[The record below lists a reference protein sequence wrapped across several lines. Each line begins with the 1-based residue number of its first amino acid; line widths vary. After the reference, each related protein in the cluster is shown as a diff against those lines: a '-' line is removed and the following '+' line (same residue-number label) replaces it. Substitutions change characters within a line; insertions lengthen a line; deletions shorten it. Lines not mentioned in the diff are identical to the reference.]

1 MLPVDDLSCDVLI
14 LGAGGAGM
22 LAALHVAS
30 ANPRASIVI
39 AVKGLLGQSGCTRM
53 VQGGYNCV
61 LNAADSFDKHFND
74 TIQGGQ
80 FLNDQELAWTLV
92 HDSPERII
100 ELENR
105 IGCLFDRNSDG
116 TIHQKPFAGQ
126 SFDRTVH
133 KGDLTGIEIMSNL
146 RDWVF
151 EQPNVAVL
159 EETRGLDFL
168 TAGSRVAGAVLL
180 DNRRGRFIAA
190 SAKATL
196 AATGAG
202 ATMYMISSPSLEK
215 AADGQA
221 MAARLGAEFVDME
234 MMQFHPTG
242 ILAGKSIATG
252 GLLEEGL
259 RGAGARLYNALGERY
274 MERYAPDKLE
284 RATRDVVSR
293 AGYMEIMA
301 GRGTP
306 AGGVLLDASHIPDVA
321 RHFAGM
327 CERCREYGFD
337 LVNDRVEVSP
347 SAHYHMGGI
356 KIDVDC
362 RTNIDGLFAAGED
375 TGGVH
380 GANRLGGNGV
390 ADSIVFGARAGDTMV
405 NYIGEPAAA
414 TGISRAHVQQIC
426 ERWTK
431 PLTRD
436 SGENPFK
443 LREQLERLM
452 WTKVGVVRNGPDMQS
467 AISEIPEIR
476 GRINSAS
483 AGSSPSPL
491 RGGVRGGGN
500 SVDTS
505 PIYNAPWNEA
515 INTEN
520 LALVAEM
527 ITRSALAREES
538 RGAHYRSD
546 FTEKRVEWL
555 KSICIKLRPDGK
567 FEMTYKPVAFTR
579 LTPDELKDK
588 GAGLKSI
595 VLDDE

>member
-1 MLPVDDLSCDVLI
+1 MLPIDELSCDVLI

-22 LAALHVAS
+22 LAALHVTT
-30 ANPRASIVI
+30 ANPKARIVI
-39 AVKGLLGQSGCTRM
+39 AVKGLVGQSGCTRM

-61 LNAADSFDKHFND
+61 LNAADSFDKHFDD
-74 TIQGGQ
+74 TIKGGQ
-80 FLNDQELAWTLV
+80 FLNNQELAWALV
-92 HDSPERII
+92 HDSPDRII

-105 IGCLFDRNSDG
+105 IGCLFDRNADG

-146 RDWVF
+146 RDWVL
-151 EQPNVAVL
+151 EQPNVTVL

-168 TAGSRVAGAVLL
+168 TAGSRVVGAVLL
-180 DNRRGRFIAA
+180 DNRRGRFIAVT
-190 SAKATL
+190 AKATL
-196 AATGAG
+196 SATGAG
-202 ATMYMISSPSLEK
+202 ATMYRISSPSLEK

-221 MAARLGAEFVDME
+221 MAARLGAEFVDLE

-306 AGGVLLDASHIPDVA
+306 SGGVLIDATYIKDVA
-321 RHFAGM
+321 KHFAGM
-327 CERCREYGFD
+327 VDRCREYGFD
-337 LVNDRVEVSP
+337 LVNSRVEVSP
-347 SAHYHMGGI
+347 SSHYHMGGI
-356 KIDVDC
+356 VIDVNC
-362 RTNIDGLFAAGED
+362 RTSIDGLFAAGED
-375 TGGVH
+375 SGGVH

-405 NYIGEPAAA
+405 DD
-414 TGISRAHVQQIC
+414 ISHQPSAISSQPEKTQMQVIC
-426 ERWTK
+426 SRWMHPLEREG
-431 PLTRD
+431 
-436 SGENPFK
+436 GENPFR
-443 LREQLERLM
+443 LRDQLERVM
-452 WTKVGVVRNGPDMQS
+452 WSKVGVVRNGKNMQE
-467 AISEIPEIR
+467 ALPEIQTIR
-476 GRINSAS
+476 DRIKHASAS
-483 AGSSPSPL
+483 FRTPAPSPQPL
-491 RGGVRGGGN
+491 V
-500 SVDTS
+500 
-505 PIYNAPWNEA
+505 PQYNALWNEA

-520 LALVAEM
+520 LSLIAEM
-527 ITRSALAREES
+527 LTRSALAREES

-546 FTEKRVEWL
+546 FPQQSIDWL
-555 KSICIKLRPDGK
+555 KNIRIRPLDNGD
-567 FEMTYKPVAFTR
+567 FEMSFTPVEFTR
-579 LTPDELKDK
+579 LTPQELKEHRER
-588 GAGLKSI
+588 AGLQTLPAI
-595 VLDDE
+595 DDE

>member
-1 MLPVDDLSCDVLI
+1 LLPIDEINCDVLI

-22 LAALHVAS
+22 LAALHVTT
-30 ANPRASIVI
+30 ANPRARIVI
-39 AVKGLLGQSGCTRM
+39 AVKGLVGQSGCTRM

-61 LNAADSFDKHFND
+61 LNPADSFDKHFND

-105 IGCLFDRNSDG
+105 IGCLFDRNPDG

-151 EQPNVAVL
+151 EQPNVTVL

-168 TAGSRVAGAVLL
+168 TAGSRVVGAVLL
-180 DNRRGRFIAA
+180 DNRRGRFIAG
-190 SAKATL
+190 SANATL
-196 AATGAG
+196 SATGAG

-221 MAARLGAEFVDME
+221 MAARIGAEFIDME

-306 AGGVLLDASHIPDVA
+306 AGGVLLDASPIPDVA

-337 LVNDRVEVSP
+337 LANDRVEVSP

-356 KIDVDC
+356 KIDVNC

-390 ADSIVFGARAGDTMV
+390 ADSIVFGARAGDIMV
-405 NYIGEPAAA
+405 EYLGEPAS
-414 TGISRAHVQQIC
+414 TGGGSRAQIQAIC
-426 ERWTK
+426 NRWYQ
-431 PLTRD
+431 PLAR
-436 SGENPFK
+436 SNAENPFA
-443 LREQLERLM
+443 LRDQLERIM
-452 WTKVGVVRNGPDMQS
+452 WTKVGVVRKGSDMQS
-467 AISEIPEIR
+467 ALPAIQEIR
-476 GRINSAS
+476 ARVNDASAS
-483 AGSSPSPL
+483 LFSSPL

-500 SVDTS
+500 PPS
-505 PIYNAPWNEA
+505 PIYNALWNEA
-515 INTEN
+515 IDTEN

-527 ITRSALAREES
+527 LTRSALAREES

-546 FTEKRVEWL
+546 FPEKNVDWL
-555 KSICIKLRPDGK
+555 KNICIKSDENGR
-567 FEMTYKPVAFTR
+567 FEMTFTPVEFTR
-579 LTPDELKDK
+579 LTPEELKDK
-588 GAGLKSI
+588 GAGTKSV